1 MGVLN
6 ATNQMG
12 RSPHKPKIGLPI
24 TRNLHGEQNL
34 SFVFLSYLCHTQV
47 PLCWFWKWRAWL
59 YQPKTVLGR
68 GSRSLA
74 YILGQGEHSF
84 PCILC
89 VPDYIIYF
97 CHMPYILGQGVHSS
111 IATSP
116 SSMSLWAW
124 IEHCFSGLGE
134 PILLQAGQ
142 LSNSPLG
149 PGWGTKW
156 IFFCIFTNTR
166 KAWQYIHLC
175 DQGEYVDCVEE
186 NFKVQ
191 IR

>member
-24 TRNLHGEQNL
+24 TRNLHGEQNTRNSPSIL
-34 SFVFLSYLCHTQV
+34 SLSSQV

-74 YILGQGEHSF
+74 YILGQGGHSF
-84 PCILC
+84 AYILC
-89 VPDYIIYF
+89 VPAYIIYF

-149 PGWGTKW
+149 PGWGTTW
-156 IFFCIFTNTR
+156 IVFVFLQTGGKHDNIF
-166 KAWQYIHLC
+166 I
-175 DQGEYVDCVEE
+175 CVLRA
-186 NFKVQ
+186 NMLTVSKKTLKSK
-191 IR
+191 